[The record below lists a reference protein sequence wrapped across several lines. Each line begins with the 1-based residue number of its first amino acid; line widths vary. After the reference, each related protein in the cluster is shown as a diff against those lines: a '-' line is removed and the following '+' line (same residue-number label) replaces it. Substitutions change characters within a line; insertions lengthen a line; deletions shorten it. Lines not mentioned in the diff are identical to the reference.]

1 MCSLREEDV
10 FVQNEVLK
18 VMPDIILDTQIEH
31 PKWVTLQSSK
41 FCNGVFVLLE
51 KDDMTPVF
59 GKVFD
64 VIVILNRRIVL
75 CVQQYYGHVFNAH
88 YNSFEITTRGIV
100 SAVFVDQLD
109 DHRPLHSTSTFVSS
123 DLYIT
128 LPYAF

>member
-1 MCSLREEDV
+1 M
-10 FVQNEVLK
+10 
-18 VMPDIILDTQIEH
+18 I
-31 PKWVTLQSSK
+31 
-41 FCNGVFVLLE
+41 
-51 KDDMTPVF
+51 PVF